1 VIVIIKII
9 HISDTHLGKRPKRTR
24 PSIINQEIKPIED
37 DFYNVWKRFVDEV
50 INNNDLKPDII
61 LHSGDFFDSPSGTDP
76 NPPPELARKVV
87 AETFKKLHY
96 NKIPVVIIDGNHG
109 RYTQYR
115 ISTLSEYPILFD
127 NVYLFTYFEL
137 RDSIRNKKPLFK
149 DFPELKLRVHAHPS
163 IESIDVPQLFSKYKE
178 WILIQNNNIN
188 PEMINIGLAHGM
200 IENETLHSDFL
211 MGDYDYVALGD
222 NHKMQQVTDRAWY
235 AGSTELW
242 SFGEQNYNKGYL
254 IIDIDSN
261 DSKIKLSQKFFSN
274 PRKIVSEDV
283 SISDEDTNIQII
295 ERIKN
300 IFNKN
305 NLNKEYDY
313 STAARVKIS
322 LIGNKNYGS
331 FFHLNEITSYLNKI
345 TLDSNEYNIVEFILD
360 TPHYSEFDE
369 YKDKIELE
377 DPFIEYLI
385 EDPEQEFK
393 EYINSTR
400 KEDLKKN
407 NLDSDLLAKF
417 FFEALKG

>member
-1 VIVIIKII
+1 
-9 HISDTHLGKRPKRTR
+9 
-24 PSIINQEIKPIED
+24 
-37 DFYNVWKRFVDEV
+37 
-50 INNNDLKPDII
+50 
-61 LHSGDFFDSPSGTDP
+61 
-76 NPPPELARKVV
+76 
-87 AETFKKLHY
+87 
-96 NKIPVVIIDGNHG
+96 
-109 RYTQYR
+109 
-115 ISTLSEYPILFD
+115 
-127 NVYLFTYFEL
+127 
-137 RDSIRNKKPLFK
+137 
-149 DFPELKLRVHAHPS
+149 
-163 IESIDVPQLFSKYKE
+163 
-178 WILIQNNNIN
+178 
-188 PEMINIGLAHGM
+188 MINIGLDHGM
-200 IENETLHSDFL
+200 IENETLHSEFL